1 MKCMVD
7 FRKYAETLQE
17 SSEQKVGI
25 HCPKFGSGLAGGN
38 WNFITNLIEDI
49 WTSQKDFVY
58 NYSNQSQTRK

>member
-1 MKCMVD
+1 MVD

-38 WNFITNLIEDI
+38 WLFIEDLISDI
-49 WTSQKDFVY
+49 WKNIPVFVY
-58 NYSNQSQTRK
+58 TYQAKPKYVK